1 MGLIKSLVSIIIP
14 IDDMTKPR
22 KEAKTESRRQAY
34 NRLNGTANLSP
45 EELEMLHYLA
55 AVLGIRE

>member
-1 MGLIKSLVSIIIP
+1 MGIIKSLVSIIIP
-14 IDDMTKPR
+14 IDDMSKPR
-22 KEAKTESRRQAY
+22 EEAKTETPKQAY

-55 AVLGIRE
+55 AMLGIRE

>member
-1 MGLIKSLVSIIIP
+1 MGLIKSIISIIIP

-22 KEAKTESRRQAY
+22 KEARTETPRQAY

>member
-1 MGLIKSLVSIIIP
+1 MGLLKSLISVIIP
-14 IDDMTKPR
+14 IDDMNKPR
-22 KEAKTESRRQAY
+22 KEAKMESPRQAY

-55 AVLGIRE
+55 AVLGIHE

>member
-1 MGLIKSLVSIIIP
+1 MSWLGTLLKELLV
-14 IDDMTKPR
+14 DDMTKPR
-22 KEAKTESRRQAY
+22 KEAKTETARQAY

-55 AVLGIRE
+55 AVLGVRE

>member
-1 MGLIKSLVSIIIP
+1 MGLLKTLVSIIIP

-22 KEAKTESRRQAY
+22 KEAKTETARQAY

>member
-1 MGLIKSLVSIIIP
+1 MGIIKSLVSIIIP
-14 IDDMTKPR
+14 IDDMSKPR
-22 KEAKTESRRQAY
+22 EESRMESPRQAY

-55 AVLGIRE
+55 AMLGIRE